1 MKWLKIALWLLF
13 PVTITAIL
21 IFSKTKIVQKMTNS
35 VQKVTRGIRN
45 KNPFNIRKST
55 NQWKG
60 KIEGIDK
67 EFETFT
73 DMVFGVRAC
82 IKLLETYR
90 KQGYK
95 TIGQIINRF
104 APPVEN
110 NTSNYLRFVLKES
123 GLSSDSEINTLP
135 DEYKVLAA
143 MAKMESGFILT
154 KKMYEDAKKLV

>member
-1 MKWLKIALWLLF
+1 
-13 PVTITAIL
+13 
-21 IFSKTKIVQKMTNS
+21 MTDS
-35 VQKVTRGIRN
+35 DQKVTRGIRN

-60 KIEGIDK
+60 KKEGTDK

-95 TIGQIINRF
+95 TIDQIINRF
-104 APPVEN
+104 APSVEN
-110 NTSNYLRFVLKES
+110 DTSNYLRFVLQKS
-123 GLSSDSEINTLP
+123 GLTEKSEINTP
-135 DEYKVLAA
+135 ESEYKVMAA
-143 MAKMESGFILT
+143 MAKMESGFVLT
-154 KKMYEDAKKLV
+154 KKMYEDAKKMV